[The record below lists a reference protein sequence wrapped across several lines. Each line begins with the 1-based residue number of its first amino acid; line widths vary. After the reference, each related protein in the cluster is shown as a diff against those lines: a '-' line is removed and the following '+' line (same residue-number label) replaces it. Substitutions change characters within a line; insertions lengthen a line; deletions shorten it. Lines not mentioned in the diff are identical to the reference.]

1 MKGPSMRGVSP
12 KAEPQ
17 SARIGAK
24 LRAAR
29 RAQGLTLE
37 TLAEGTGLS
46 KGYISRVERD
56 ETSPSVTT
64 LHSLCQVLS
73 INIGSLFDEP
83 DTAVI
88 RLESAPHINLG
99 GYGAREQMVTP
110 RGQSA
115 VQVIH
120 STIEA
125 GADGGDEL
133 YTINCDVE
141 VLHVISGEIELR
153 FSTSNMHLGATDTI
167 TFNGA
172 EPHSWHCDV
181 DTRVM
186 WILIPAPWSNG
197 R

>member
-1 MKGPSMRGVSP
+1 MRGVSP
-12 KAEPQ
+12 QAESQ
-17 SARIGAK
+17 AARIGAK

-29 RAQGLTLE
+29 RAQGLTL
-37 TLAEGTGLS
+37 AEVATGTGLS

-56 ETSPSVTT
+56 ETSPSVAT

-73 INIGSLFDEP
+73 VTIGSLFDEP
-83 DTAVI
+83 DTAVV
-88 RLESAPHINLG
+88 RLDSAPHINLG
-99 GYGAREQMVTP
+99 GSGAREQMITP

-133 YTINCDVE
+133 YTINCEVE
-141 VLHVISGEIELR
+141 VLHVISGSIELR
-153 FSTSNMHLGATDTI
+153 FSTSTLQLAATDTV
-167 TFNGA
+167 TFHGA
-172 EPHSWHCDV
+172 EPHSWHCDEE
-181 DTRVM
+181 TRVV
-186 WILIPAPWSNG
+186 WILIPAPWSSS

>member
-1 MKGPSMRGVSP
+1 MRGVSP
-12 KAEPQ
+12 MAESQ
-17 SARIGAK
+17 AARIGAK

-29 RAQGLTLE
+29 RAQGLTL
-37 TLAEGTGLS
+37 AEVASGTGLS

-56 ETSPSVTT
+56 ETSPSVAT

-73 INIGSLFDEP
+73 VTIGSLFDEP
-83 DTAVI
+83 DTAVVH
-88 RLESAPHINLG
+88 LDSAPHINLG
-99 GYGAREQMVTP
+99 GFGAREQMVTP

-141 VLHVISGEIELR
+141 VLHIISGSMELR
-153 FSTSNMHLGATDTI
+153 LSTGSIHLKATDTV
-167 TFNGA
+167 TFHGA
-172 EPHSWHCDV
+172 EPHSWHCDEA
-181 DTRVM
+181 TRVI